1 MAQKPAG
8 IVKKNATF
16 PVIDGIIDE
25 IWATANTYNMDK
37 IYRTETPSAEGSGET
52 TWKALYDDNGI
63 FLNSIEEPC
72 NSIHWLSVTF
82 DG

>member
-8 IVKKNATF
+8 VVKRNATF

-37 IYRTETPSAEGSGET
+37 IYRTESLQLEVQVKQPGKPCTMTMGF
-52 TWKALYDDNGI
+52 
-63 FLNSIEEPC
+63 FLILLKSLAIASI
-72 NSIHWLSVTF
+72 
-82 DG
+82 GYR